1 MPTLTFRGRI
11 LVKPHFKKSFLYRS
25 HHPRACLLLL
35 FGDLFVLLYLSS
47 PSSPLSSPL
56 SRMPTEQLREEGT
69 SNSYSFLVV
78 DDLDLPIAL
87 RKGTCV
93 VVPKL
98 VQEALITPEWKNA
111 VMEEIKALEKNG
123 TWDLVKLLEGKSHV
137 WCKWAF
143 SVKHKPDGIV
153 DLFKARL
160 MAKRYT

>member
-1 MPTLTFRGRI
+1 MI
-11 LVKPHFKKSFLYRS
+11 LIY
-25 HHPRACLLLL
+25 LLLL
-35 FGDLFVLLYLSS
+35 EKEPGLIHLIQFQILCSVIVSHIPIKFFWSNMSS
-47 PSSPLSSPL
+47 
-56 SRMPTEQLREEGT
+56 
-69 SNSYSFLVV
+69 
-78 DDLDLPIAL
+78 
-87 RKGTCV
+87 V